1 MSICAKGWLRVAHT
15 WCFLLLAVFAAEA
28 GWPHAARAETLNEA
42 LTSAYKVNPRLDAA
56 RATLRATD
64 EEVPRAISGYRP
76 TVTGNADTSFEKTT
90 TKPDSTS
97 AARTIRVVITCNWS
111 NLFSR
116 LPNGECRVGGRGDG
130 SLRAGDVAIGR
141 AIGPA

>member
-15 WCFLLLAVFAAEA
+15 WCLLLLAVFAAEA
-28 GWPHAARAETLNEA
+28 GWPHAARAETLKEA
-42 LTSAYKVNPRLDAA
+42 LASSYKVNPRLDAA

-90 TKPDSTS
+90 TKP
-97 AARTIRVVITCNWS
+97 
-111 NLFSR
+111 
-116 LPNGECRVGGRGDG
+116 G
-130 SLRAGDVAIGR
+130 
-141 AIGPA
+141 